1 MKGQGKP
8 VTVDIEKARVRL
20 EAEKA
25 RLLDELEQLEAAG
38 RPTDERRDGSPF
50 GKREEEATE
59 SQEIERRLA
68 LEHSIKE
75 QLADTEDALAKIAAG
90 TYGRCEICG
99 KVIET
104 ARIEA
109 LPQARRCLTCK
120 SLQARYAP
128 R

>member
-1 MKGQGKP
+1 MRQEKP
-8 VTVDIEKARVRL
+8 VVVDIAKARARL

-50 GKREEEATE
+50 GKREEDATE

-68 LEHSIKE
+68 LERNIKE
-75 QLADTEDALAKIAAG
+75 QLDLIENALAKIASG
-90 TYGRCEICG
+90 KYGRCELCG
-99 KVIET
+99 KPIET
-104 ARIEA
+104 ARLEA
-109 LPQARRCLTCK
+109 LPQARRCLSCK
-120 SLQARYAP
+120 SLQARNA